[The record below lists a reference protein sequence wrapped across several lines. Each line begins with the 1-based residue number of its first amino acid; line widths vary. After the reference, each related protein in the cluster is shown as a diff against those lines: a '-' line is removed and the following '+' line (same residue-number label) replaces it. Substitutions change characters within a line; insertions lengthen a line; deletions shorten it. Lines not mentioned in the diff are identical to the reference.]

1 LKTEWDYSDRAF
13 TYDKRADYSHK
24 AIEKIIDRT
33 NCSPEDHVADI
44 GAGTGK
50 LTKLLVDHSLIV
62 KAVEPNDNM
71 RKYGE
76 KNTKGTNVVWTE
88 GVGEATGLQ
97 TSSVYAVFY
106 GSSFN
111 VMDQDKALKEA
122 ARILRPTGWLVCM
135 WNHRDLT
142 DMLQK
147 RIENIIHEFIPD
159 FDYGKRREDP
169 SNVIESSG
177 HFGATKNIQDKFIV
191 NMEKEAII
199 DAWKSHDTLYRQ
211 SGNKFDKIIGAIAE
225 ELTSQSYN
233 VPYFTRIWFSKL
245 K

>member
-1 LKTEWDYSDRAF
+1 LNQTIICENTE
-13 TYDKRADYSHK
+13 K
-24 AIEKIIDRT
+24 
-33 NCSPEDHVADI
+33 
-44 GAGTGK
+44 
-50 LTKLLVDHSLIV
+50 
-62 KAVEPNDNM
+62 
-71 RKYGE
+71 

-147 RIENIIHEFIPD
+147 
-159 FDYGKRREDP
+159 
-169 SNVIESSG
+169 
-177 HFGATKNIQDKFIV
+177 KN
-191 NMEKEAII
+191 
-199 DAWKSHDTLYRQ
+199 
-211 SGNKFDKIIGAIAE
+211 
-225 ELTSQSYN
+225 
-233 VPYFTRIWFSKL
+233 
-245 K
+245 